1 MANTKRQQADAELLL
16 TRAAF
21 RITSDVSPDI
31 PPPHR
36 GDTTRGYLFFG
47 VGSRPYV
54 CEAWSTSTVHGT
66 GDPDAAKRVCIQG
79 AAHLYSTKAFAL
91 CALRRA
97 LEDESAK
104 QLRAIDRLIEQ
115 ETILK

>member
-1 MANTKRQQADAELLL
+1 MAKTKRQQADAELLL
-16 TRAAF
+16 TRAAL
-21 RITSDVSPDI
+21 RITTEVTPDI
-31 PPPHR
+31 PPPIG
-36 GDTTRGYLFFG
+36 GDTTRGFLFFG

-66 GDPDAAKRVCIQG
+66 GDPDAAKRISSPG
-79 AAHLYSTKAFAL
+79 ATHLYSTRASAL

-104 QLRAIDRLIEQ
+104 QLRSIDRLIEQ
-115 ETILK
+115 ETFLK